1 MSVGGNWRTYDDW
14 CAANSVSGIFRDAFR
29 ARRKSGGAAM
39 SEAKQQAAPRDVNS
53 KLSEVNLE
61 DRSVASLGGKIAAA
75 SSAALTLAGCG
86 PDGTGSSVVPPATP
100 TPTPTP
106 APTPTALPLA
116 QVQASR
122 FLSQAAIGY
131 RKSDV
136 ITVAE
141 GGISKWLDDQFAM
154 PRPQTFWDYLVS
166 NGYNA
171 NTNENLNGD
180 GGFDPMMWSQLIGS
194 DDLLR
199 QRVGLSLLNMWVV
212 SIDGLTDQWRCFAM
226 AAYLDILWNNA
237 FGNYRDIMEQVSTNV
252 AMSQFLT
259 FMGSRKANPTTG
271 SIPDENYAREL
282 MQLFTIGLVKLN
294 PDGTPVTSGG
304 NPIPTYSQE
313 DVSQH
318 ARVWT
323 GYEYSVYDKS
333 TPDMMR
339 APLAVRTYSH
349 ETGPIQFLG
358 ISIPANHDGAAARK
372 MALDGLFAH
381 ASLPPFVC
389 KQLIQRMVTSNPS
402 PEYVGRVT
410 KSFIDNGSGIRGD
423 MKAVIRAILTDA
435 EARDDSQTDS
445 ADFGKLR
452 EPIIR
457 LVQWARAFRVKSP
470 NKTWPF
476 GNTSPSSYRLAE
488 SPGRAPSVFNW
499 FRPGYTPPG
508 TAIASKGL
516 VAPEFQIT
524 NEPSAIG
531 YINYMQELI
540 DRGAGEA
547 LPNYDDFTVLA
558 TDSQLL
564 LNELNLVLAAGQIS
578 ASTISKIKIGLDA
591 IPIAQSEGLLNRIKT
606 AVLLVMASPEYL
618 VQR

>member
-1 MSVGGNWRTYDDW
+1 MAGRSI
-14 CAANSVSGIFRDAFR
+14 CHAATSN
-29 ARRKSGGAAM
+29 
-39 SEAKQQAAPRDVNS
+39 
-53 KLSEVNLE
+53 
-61 DRSVASLGGKIAAA
+61 
-75 SSAALTLAGCG
+75 
-86 PDGTGSSVVPPATP
+86 
-100 TPTPTP
+100 
-106 APTPTALPLA
+106 
-116 QVQASR
+116 
-122 FLSQAAIGY
+122 
-131 RKSDV
+131 
-136 ITVAE
+136 
-141 GGISKWLDDQFAM
+141 
-154 PRPQTFWDYLVS
+154 FWDYLVS

-237 FGNYRDIMEQVSTNV
+237 FDNYRDIMEQVSTNV

-445 ADFGKLR
+445 ADFGKLCTS
-452 EPIIR
+452 
-457 LVQWARAFRVKSP
+457 ARS
-470 NKTWPF
+470 
-476 GNTSPSSYRLAE
+476 
-488 SPGRAPSVFNW
+488 
-499 FRPGYTPPG
+499 RPLITCF
-508 TAIASKGL
+508 SK
-516 VAPEFQIT
+516 
-524 NEPSAIG
+524 
-531 YINYMQELI
+531 
-540 DRGAGEA
+540 R
-547 LPNYDDFTVLA
+547 
-558 TDSQLL
+558 
-564 LNELNLVLAAGQIS
+564 
-578 ASTISKIKIGLDA
+578 
-591 IPIAQSEGLLNRIKT
+591 
-606 AVLLVMASPEYL
+606 
-618 VQR
+618 